1 MSKTKNIVIDD
12 LNTLRDNLISDI
24 PIEVL
29 YKYLLKDYRRQ
40 QHRNQQLDNQIES
53 LLKRNNY
60 LEKEFSNIESRLAKM
75 TEKQLRYSDEFKEL
89 HQAISCRNNTIEQL
103 RSEIVR
109 LRNNRDN

>member
-12 LNTLRDNLISDI
+12 LNTLGDNLVSDI
-24 PIEVL
+24 PLEVL
-29 YKYLLKDYRRQ
+29 YKYLLKDYRREQ
-40 QHRNQQLDNQIES
+40 QRNQQLEDQIES

-60 LEKEFSNIESRLAKM
+60 LEKEFSNIESGLTKM

-103 RSEIVR
+103 RNENAR
-109 LRNNRDN
+109 LRKNLDA